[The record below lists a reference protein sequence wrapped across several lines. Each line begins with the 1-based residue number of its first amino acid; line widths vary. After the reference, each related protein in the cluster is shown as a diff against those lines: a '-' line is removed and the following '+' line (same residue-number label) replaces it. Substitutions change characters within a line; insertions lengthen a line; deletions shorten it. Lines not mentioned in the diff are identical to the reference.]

1 MAGRKVGGTVWQT
14 GAFAYA
20 LVTIP
25 VFVVLG
31 VVAQLTRSRLAR
43 RLMEIVLLSGV
54 AAFALALGT
63 LADDG
68 TQWTLV
74 VLLVALFVVGVVM
87 HVRSYFRSA

>member
-1 MAGRKVGGTVWQT
+1 MWQT
-14 GAFAYA
+14 GVFVYA

-31 VVAQLTRSRLAR
+31 VVAQLTRSRAAR

-68 TQWTLV
+68 LQWTLV
-74 VLLVALFVVGVVM
+74 LMLVALFVVGVVM
-87 HVRSYFRSA
+87 HVRSYFRSS

>member
-1 MAGRKVGGTVWQT
+1 MGGTVWQT
-14 GAFAYA
+14 GAFVYA

-54 AAFALALGT
+54 AAFAVALGS

-68 TQWTLV
+68 LQWTLV

-87 HVRSYFRSA
+87 HVRSYSRSS

>member
-1 MAGRKVGGTVWQT
+1 MFV
-14 GAFAYA
+14 YA

-25 VFVVLG
+25 VFIVLG
-31 VVAQLTRSRLAR
+31 LVAQLTRSRLAR

-54 AAFALALGT
+54 AAFAVALGT

-68 TQWTLV
+68 LQWTLV

-87 HVRSYFRSA
+87 HVRSYLRPSQGPR

>member
-1 MAGRKVGGTVWQT
+1 VGGTVWQT
-14 GAFAYA
+14 GAFVYA

-54 AAFALALGT
+54 AAFAVALGS

-68 TQWTLV
+68 LQWTLV

-87 HVRSYFRSA
+87 HVRSYSRSS